1 MTMHTA
7 VTAALEMRL
16 GRPLWATGDYLTE
29 IHNLAH
35 EYALGIDAD
44 DVLAV
49 YAHFDADYDLHT
61 LKLRGF
67 EVRMMGGD
75 VLWFAADDARF
86 EPRHMARIERV
97 EADLAEE
104 HGAFTPYE
112 YMPENE

>member
-1 MTMHTA
+1 MTMHH
-7 VTAALEMRL
+7 ALEMRL
-16 GRPLWATGDYLTE
+16 GRPLWAMGDYLTE
-29 IHNLAH
+29 YDTLPH
-35 EYALGIDAD
+35 EYALGIDPD
-44 DVLAV
+44 DVVAV

-97 EADLAEE
+97 EADLAED